1 MAAMDSFESIARVLY
16 ARKAQKP
23 PPSRRRAS
31 IMIIDD
37 NVEVIEAL
45 RQVLGRRYA
54 VVGCCSC
61 MEAESRLSEEI
72 KVVLLD
78 VKMSPVDGF
87 GAFAR
92 LKQRY
97 PAIRVIFNTAHPG
110 DSAAVAR
117 LRDLE
122 SDGCLTKG
130 EYSEAELERV
140 IEQAISRTGA
150 SGQPAPGALDADS

>member
-16 ARKAQKP
+16 TRKAQR
-23 PPSRRRAS
+23 PPSSQARPS

-45 RQVLGRRYA
+45 RQVLAGRYA
-54 VVGCCSC
+54 VVGCCSY
-61 MEAESRLSEEI
+61 MEAERRLSEEI
-72 KVVLLD
+72 KVALLD

-87 GAFAR
+87 EAFAR

-97 PAIRVIFNTAHPG
+97 PGIRVIFNTAHPG

-130 EYSEAELERV
+130 EYSATELERV

-150 SGQPAPGALDADS
+150 RG